1 MADRHIICVEP
12 ASGRG
17 ELVLVQVE
25 QDGTQPLDLRL
36 VGCEGENPYV
46 ASSKSGTLTVLL
58 FANHMCYSQ
67 AAQSY
72 KAETQVQGFR

>member
-17 ELVLVQVE
+17 EVVVVQVL
-25 QDGTQPLDLRL
+25 QDGTRPLDLEL

-46 ASSKSGTLTVLL
+46 TKRKTGNLPGLLSLIHLQFKSAILQ
-58 FANHMCYSQ
+58 N
-67 AAQSY
+67 
-72 KAETQVQGFR
+72 